1 MEQVVYGSELSKEY
15 RLKMKE
21 EIDALRIEGKRIPK
35 LAVVL
40 VGNNPASLSYVTG
53 KKKACANIGME
64 SLVEVMSEDTTMD
77 ELLNKIDTFNKDQTI
92 DGILVQL
99 PLPKHLDETKAIL
112 AIDPSKDVDGL
123 HPLNIG
129 KFYSGLNCMV
139 PCTPLGVMELLKRM
153 DCKIEG
159 KRAVVLGRSKL
170 VGTPV
175 ARLLQN
181 ENATVTVCHS
191 RTKDL
196 KEVCKEADIVVAAI
210 GQPKMIDHTYIKDG
224 AYVIDVGIHRMD
236 NGKLCGDVDFD
247 DVYEHTT
254 KITPVPKGVGPM
266 TICMLLANTM
276 KAYKEREANH
286 D

>member
-77 ELLNKIDTFNKDQTI
+77 ELLNKIDSLNKDQTI

-191 RTKDL
+191 RTTDL

-247 DVYEHTT
+247 DVVEHTT

-276 KAYKEREANH
+276 KAYKERNKQ
-286 D
+286 

>member
-77 ELLNKIDTFNKDQTI
+77 ELLNKIDSLNKDQTI

-247 DVYEHTT
+247 DVVEHTT

-276 KAYKEREANH
+276 KAYKERNKQ
-286 D
+286 